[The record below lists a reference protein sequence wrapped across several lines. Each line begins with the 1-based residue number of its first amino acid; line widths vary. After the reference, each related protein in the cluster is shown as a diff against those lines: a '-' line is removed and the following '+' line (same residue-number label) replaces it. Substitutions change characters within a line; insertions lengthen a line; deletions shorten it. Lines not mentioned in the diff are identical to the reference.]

1 MIDIKVPAVGESIS
15 EVTLLKWVK
24 SDGEY
29 VNRDEVIAELESEK
43 ATFEVNAEQAG
54 VLKTMA
60 KEGDTI
66 TVGSSIASIDD
77 QAQQTQPAAATPQQE
92 EITAPEQS
100 QFASAPQVAFEPEMG
115 PTPAQPQVAAGKGNI
130 TMKVPTVGESISEVT
145 L

>member
-1 MIDIKVPAVGESIS
+1 MIDIKVPAVGESIN

-24 SDGEY
+24 GDGEY

-66 TVGSSIASIDD
+66 AVGSTIASIDK
-77 QAQQTQPAAATPQQE
+77 QAQQAQPTESAPQQAE
-92 EITAPEQS
+92 DAAPEQT
-100 QFASAPQVAFEPEMG
+100 QFASAPQAAF
-115 PTPAQPQVAAGKGNI
+115 AAGTGPAPAPSRPAAARKGD
-130 TMKVPTVGESISEVT
+130 SAR
-145 L
+145 

>member
-24 SDGEY
+24 GDGEY

-54 VLKTMA
+54 VLQTMA

-66 TVGSSIASIDD
+66 SVGATIASIDE
-77 QAQQTQPAAATPQQE
+77 QAQQPPAVAEEAPQQE
-92 EITAPEQS
+92 ATAPEPS
-100 QFASAPQVAFEPEMG
+100 PFASAPQVAFAPDMA
-115 PTPAQPQVAAGKGNI
+115 PAPAPPQPVAAGKGNI
-130 TMKVPTVGESISEVT
+130 TMKVPAVGES
-145 L
+145 